1 MGSAWLLDGR
11 AWDEG
16 MKMKYRRSL
25 GIVMLAAGVVVLD
38 GGQFLYAAQWTLGLK
53 SLMIAGAMG
62 GGSHSHVVQGYLG
75 VEASDIS
82 EDQMGALKLKEARGA
97 EIISLDH
104 DGPACKAGMRM
115 HDVILQMN
123 GQVIEGQEQL
133 KRLLRDQPV
142 GRTVSFL
149 ISRDG
154 QTQTMTMQMADRRT
168 VGLQAWEQHY
178 SVPAPGDGPSGS
190 VGGNS
195 FMGRSTSAGTTAI
208 PKGHREVLAMNMI
221 LSSSYTGAQLE
232 VMGPQLAG
240 YFGSE
245 GGSGLL
251 VRSVDS
257 NSPAEEA
264 GLKAGD
270 VVVKVNSIAVSSGTD
285 WTKTVH
291 DNKGRPVPVVVIR
304 DKQEQTLT
312 LTPDGKKRSCVKPGF
327 GLEDFF
333 EGTGQYTRELLAKL

>member
-1 MGSAWLLDGR
+1 VALVAGTAVLGGGQSLLAAQGGVL
-11 AWDEG
+11 WFG
-16 MKMKYRRSL
+16 PQ
-25 GIVMLAAGVVVLD
+25 MLA
-38 GGQFLYAAQWTLGLK
+38 
-53 SLMIAGAMG
+53 MG
-62 GGSHSHVVQGYLG
+62 EGSHKYLPQGYLG
-75 VEASDIS
+75 VEARDVS
-82 EDQMGALKLKEARGA
+82 EDQIGALKLKEARGA
-97 EIISLDH
+97 EIVSLDH

-123 GQVIEGQEQL
+123 GQAVEGQDQL

-142 GRTVSFL
+142 GRTVSFVV
-149 ISRDG
+149 SREG

-168 VGLQAWEQHY
+168 VGQQAWEQHY
-178 SVPAPGDGPSGS
+178 SVPAPGEAISGS
-190 VGGNS
+190 VRGNS
-195 FMGRSTSAGTTAI
+195 FMAASTSAGTTAI
-208 PKGHREVLAMNMI
+208 PKGHREMLAMNMI

-240 YFGSE
+240 FFGAE
-245 GGSGLL
+245 GGAGLL

-291 DNKGRPVPVVVIR
+291 ENKGRPVPVVVIR
-304 DKQEQTLT
+304 DKREQTLT
-312 LTPDGKKRSCVKPGF
+312 LTPDGKKRSCVSPGF
-327 GLEDFF
+327 GLEELFG
-333 EGTGQYTRELLAKL
+333 ETSQYTRELLAKL